1 MTRSKALQGLA
12 VSVTLAIGIS
22 TASAAPPVPT
32 FTITSGNVTMSASGT
47 SIPFTLTSV
56 DGFSGSLAIQVS
68 QPTVPAGVRLPY
80 LELGG
85 PAIAIPLVENLT
97 VTGSIGVLASTPSV
111 VPVRF
116 THPTRNRRTAVW
128 SFAGALLLGF
138 RLRRRRIQAAQLL
151 LAALLLI
158 ALTTLTACGGPPT
171 LTPGTYTYTLTATP
185 VDPTTTTTLSASANA
200 VITVPPGIVTNSK
213 PNP

>member
-116 THPTRNRRTAVW
+116 NP
-128 SFAGALLLGF
+128 
-138 RLRRRRIQAAQLL
+138 
-151 LAALLLI
+151 
-158 ALTTLTACGGPPT
+158 
-171 LTPGTYTYTLTATP
+171 
-185 VDPTTTTTLSASANA
+185 
-200 VITVPPGIVTNSK
+200 PPGIAAQRSGPSPARSFSDSACAEEESK
-213 PNP
+213 PRSSSSQPSF